1 MVRSET
7 IVLLFIAL
15 HAVLRFKQNINVFLR
30 TTFITIY
37 SLYALLAETLNFR
50 AQLGHKNVI
59 KKTTTI
65 FLAGILLQVWIIFP
79 LLPSLTFH
87 RRIAMHSAT
96 LAPVFAKIK

>member
-1 MVRSET
+1 MERSET
-7 IVLLFIAL
+7 ISFYYLLHYVRYYVL
-15 HAVLRFKQNINVFLR
+15 KQNINVFLR
-30 TTFITIY
+30 TAFITIY

-50 AQLGHKNVI
+50 AQFGHKNVI
-59 KKTTTI
+59 KQTAI
-65 FLAGILLQVWIIFP
+65 FLVGILLQVWLIFP